1 MLLEAPLV
9 REAREELRLAAAE
22 PVAVAREELSAEDRE
37 ARSEL
42 AEEET
47 EETTEESEE
56 ETLLADEASELL
68 TEAPAEAAEEVS
80 EETTLESELA
90 TELAASCVVVVWAA
104 TREKAPRRTLAM
116 VATRML
122 TVCCL
127 VVVTWMFWE
136 WELGVVSGSVGESY
150 AWRKSERWKTLII
163 SLDVVD

>member
-1 MLLEAPLV
+1 VALLAALLVALAMLLEAPLV
-9 REAREELRLAAAE
+9 REAREELRLEAAE

-90 TELAASCVVVVWAA
+90 TELAASCVVVVWACNQ
-104 TREKAPRRTLAM
+104 T
-116 VATRML
+116 
-122 TVCCL
+122 
-127 VVVTWMFWE
+127 
-136 WELGVVSGSVGESY
+136 VSG
-150 AWRKSERWKTLII
+150 
-163 SLDVVD
+163 LDLGAFEASSNVRQPGRRLPGGHWQW